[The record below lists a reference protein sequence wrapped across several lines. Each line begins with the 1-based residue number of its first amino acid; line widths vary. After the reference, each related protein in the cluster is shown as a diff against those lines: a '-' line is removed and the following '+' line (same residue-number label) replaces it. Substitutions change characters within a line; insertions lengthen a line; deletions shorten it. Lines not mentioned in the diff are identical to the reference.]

1 MPTHILIVDDHP
13 IFLSAI
19 EGVLSNLLSG
29 VRITT
34 AQGLEAAKAAV
45 AADEDLDVVLL
56 DLWLP
61 DTQGYEGLM
70 ELRRLRPKLP
80 IIVLSAFADQVV
92 VHKTMML
99 GASGFIAKSAS
110 AEEIARSVMSVLAG
124 DVCLPAGY
132 RPPSNAT
139 DAELAVLTTR
149 LKSLTHQQ
157 LRVLQ
162 MLCQGLLNKE
172 IAYQLN
178 VGETTVKAHVS
189 EILRKLAVVSR
200 TQAVL
205 EVSRLDLSSISA
217 LYAR

>member
-1 MPTHILIVDDHP
+1 MPALILIVDDHP

-19 EGVLSNLLSG
+19 ESVLSERLSG
-29 VRITT
+29 SRIVT
-34 AQGLEAAKAAV
+34 AQGLEAAKAVVRSEA
-45 AADEDLDVVLL
+45 DLDVVLL

-70 ELRRLRPKLP
+70 ELRRLKPKLP
-80 IIVLSAFADQVV
+80 IVVLSAFADQVV
-92 VHKTMML
+92 VHKAMML

-110 AEEIARSVMSVLAG
+110 RDEITRSVLAVLAG
-124 DVCLPAGY
+124 NVCLPADY
-132 RPPSNAT
+132 RPPSSAT
-139 DAELAVLTTR
+139 DKELAALTTR

-205 EVSRLDLSSISA
+205 EVSKLDLSSISA
-217 LYAR
+217 LYSR

>member
-13 IFLSAI
+13 VFLSAI
-19 EGVLSNLLSG
+19 EDVLSKELSEP
-29 VRITT
+29 RILT
-34 AQGLEAAKAAV
+34 AQGIDAAKAVFRTAG
-45 AADEDLDVVLL
+45 DLDVVLL

-61 DTQGYEGLM
+61 DTQGYEGLI

-92 VHKTMML
+92 VHKAMML

-110 AEEIARSVMSVLAG
+110 REEIARSVLSVLAG
-124 DVCLPAGY
+124 DHCLPAGY
-132 RPPSNAT
+132 RPPSVAT
-139 DAELAVLTTR
+139 DQELAVLTTR

-162 MLCQGLLNKE
+162 MLCQGRLNKE

-205 EVSRLDLSSISA
+205 EVSKLDLSAVSA
-217 LYAR
+217 LYSR